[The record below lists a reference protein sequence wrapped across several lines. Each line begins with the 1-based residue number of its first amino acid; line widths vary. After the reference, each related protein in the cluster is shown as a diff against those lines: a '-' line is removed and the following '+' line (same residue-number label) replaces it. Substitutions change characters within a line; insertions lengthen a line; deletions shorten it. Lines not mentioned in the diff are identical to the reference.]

1 MGSWARASRA
11 ALAAVVLTGCA
22 GPASPDPAAANSAI
36 GDLAVVGI
44 DTSEF
49 TPREKREFGRY
60 AEQLRAPCPSVALSV
75 ARCVNE
81 KAACPVCIDAAR
93 MIAKAVREGMAA
105 EQIEGLYRDRFDPAS
120 AKAIP
125 LEGSPSRGP
134 EAAPVTLVEFA
145 DFECPFCQKVA
156 PELDALWEKRK
167 DSVRFVYKFMPLSM
181 HPHGEI
187 AARAAIAAA
196 DQGKF
201 WEMHHKLFAAGGQL
215 DQPDLEE
222 YAKGLGLDLARFR
235 TDMQSAA
242 TTARIQ
248 EDHAL
253 ADTLGVKGT
262 PTIYVD
268 GREYDPKTDLGDWL
282 DQEIAARTAK
292 R

>member
-1 MGSWARASRA
+1 MGARVQAWRA
-11 ALAAVVLTGCA
+11 ALAALVLHGCA
-22 GPASPDPAAANSAI
+22 GAATPEPASANGAN
-36 GDLAVVGI
+36 GDVAVVGV

-49 TPREKREFGRY
+49 TPREKREFAHY
-60 AEQLRAPCPSVALSV
+60 ATELGAPCPNVALSV

-81 KAACPVCIDAAR
+81 KAACPTCFDAAQ

-105 EQIEGLYRDRFDPAS
+105 EQIEGLYKDRFDPAS
-120 AKAIP
+120 AKVIP
-125 LEGSPSRGP
+125 VDGSPSRGP
-134 EAAPVTLVEFA
+134 ESAPVTLVEFA

-167 DSVRFVYKFMPLSM
+167 DSLRFVYKFMPLSM

-187 AARAAIAAA
+187 SARAAIAAS

-201 WEMHHKLFAAGGQL
+201 WEMHHKLFEAAGRL
-215 DQPDLEE
+215 DQTDLEE
-222 YAKGLGLDLARFR
+222 YAKAIGLDLPRFR
-235 TDMQSAA
+235 IDMQSAA

-248 EDHAL
+248 QDHAL

-262 PTIYVD
+262 PTLYVD
-268 GREYDPKTDLGDWL
+268 GREYDPKVDLEAWL
-282 DQEIAARTAK
+282 DEEIAARTAK